1 MIQKV
6 LLAGA
11 LLSVMIGGCA
21 TLSPDMP
28 SITDSPT
35 DTRHPGKV
43 VWRDLLTNDPAGSQQ
58 FYGELFGWEFEAPG
72 IDIGFGDEDAYMLI
86 RHNGHLVGGMVNTK
100 ALGKT
105 ENISQWITAI
115 SVGDIDAAASSIVA
129 GGGKLLTAPTNLQHR
144 GHIAVAEDPT
154 GAIFAL
160 VQTRDGDPPDRE
172 AQNNDFL
179 WDELWTN
186 DVSQATGFYAA
197 IAGYEREDHDIA
209 DGDRLYGVL
218 TSNGKPRA
226 GIIAN
231 PFEGERP
238 VWVNY
243 IRVTDPAAI
252 TSQVESL
259 GGQVLVDSQPRPA
272 GGTVALV
279 AGPSGAGIALQ
290 TWPLD

>member
-1 MIQKV
+1 
-6 LLAGA
+6 
-11 LLSVMIGGCA
+11 MIGGCA
-21 TLSPDMP
+21 TLTPDMP

-35 DTRHPGKV
+35 DKRHPGKV
-43 VWRDLLTNDPAGSQQ
+43 VWRDLLTNDPAGSRQ

-72 IDIGFGDEDAYMLI
+72 IDMGFGDEEIYMLI
-86 RHNGHLVGGMVNTK
+86 RHKGHLIGGMVNTK

-105 ENISQWITAI
+105 ENISQWITTIAV
-115 SVGDIDAAASSIVA
+115 SDINAATSSIAA
-129 GGGKLLTAPTNLQHR
+129 GGGKLITEPKNLRHR
-144 GHIAVAEDPT
+144 GHVAVAEDPT

-160 VQTRDGDPPDRE
+160 VQTRDGDPPDRD

-197 IAGYEREDHDIA
+197 IAGYEREDHEIA
-209 DGDRLYGVL
+209 DSDRSYSVL
-218 TSNGKPRA
+218 TVNGNPRA

-231 PFEGERP
+231 PFTGERP

-243 IRVTDPAAI
+243 IRVADPAAI

-272 GGTVALV
+272 GGKVALV